1 MAKWLLSAVAVIS
14 LVGLAAGT
22 MTTGYR
28 DHPEAQALIERMVE
42 EHDFDRE
49 ALEAV
54 FAGAERKQ
62 GIIDAISRPAERV
75 LRWHE
80 YRNIFIQEKR
90 IDLGAEF
97 WRRHAD
103 TLERA
108 EREFGVDPAM
118 IVAIIG
124 VETYYGRIRGGYRVI
139 DALSTLAFDYP
150 PRSPFFTKE
159 LENFLLLTRDQE
171 RNPHS
176 LVGSYAGAMGYGQ
189 FMPSSYRHYAVDFD
203 GDGKIDIWDNP
214 VDAIGSV
221 ANYFAE
227 HGWQPGQP
235 VVVPAEGRGDYNE
248 ELLNKISRP
257 ELTVAAL
264 EDEGFVAVDAQDPE
278 AKATPLRLELE
289 DGKAYY
295 LGYHNFYVITRYNRS
310 HLYAMAVYE
319 LSELIRERVGHVSR

>member
-1 MAKWLLSAVAVIS
+1 MAKWLLSVVAVIS

-28 DHPEAQALIERMVE
+28 DHPEARALIERMVE

-75 LRWHE
+75 LPWHE
-80 YRNIFIQEKR
+80 YRDIFIQEKR

-103 TLERA
+103 TLARA
-108 EREFGVDPAM
+108 ERTFGVDPAI

-150 PRSPFFTKE
+150 PRSPFFTRE
-159 LENFLLLTRDQE
+159 LENFLLLAREQE
-171 RNPHS
+171 REPHS

-203 GDGKIDIWDNP
+203 DDGKIDIWDNP

-227 HGWQPGQP
+227 HGWQRDQP
-235 VVVPAEGRGDYNE
+235 VLVPAEGRGDYNE
-248 ELLNKISRP
+248 ELLNKLQRP
-257 ELTVAAL
+257 EHTLAEL
-264 EDEGFVAVDAQDPE
+264 EQEGFVAVADQDPE
-278 AKATPLRLELE
+278 TPAVPLRLEME
-289 DGKAYY
+289 EGWAYY
-295 LGYHNFYVITRYNRS
+295 LAFDNFYVITRYNHS
-310 HLYAMAVYE
+310 HRYAMAVYE
-319 LSELIRERVGHVSR
+319 LSELIRERVGHASH